1 MMNSSVNR
9 ALASFKQDGNGGP
22 SPASPHLE
30 QNLGYKPRKRQRG
43 APKTVPLTHTLSRA
57 TSSSYM
63 QDSNLGEVSPGTSLT
78 DTPLHEQ
85 LTSLIRREMHLESI
99 RLAFPVYV
107 NKEYEE
113 CVGRELS
120 IPWVIS
126 TARGKLATM
135 LGVVVETVPGM
146 FHLRHIDNC

>member
-1 MMNSSVNR
+1 
-9 ALASFKQDGNGGP
+9 
-22 SPASPHLE
+22 
-30 QNLGYKPRKRQRG
+30 
-43 APKTVPLTHTLSRA
+43 
-57 TSSSYM
+57 M

-78 DTPLHEQ
+78 DTLLHEQ

-99 RLAFPVYV
+99 RLSFPLYV

-113 CVGRELS
+113 CIGKELS

-135 LGVVVETVPGM
+135 LGVAVETVPGM
-146 FHLRHIDNC
+146 FYLQHIDNC